1 MRLFAIPLGLPFLP
15 TLARGTLERL
25 GAGEVLARTTILLPT
40 RRSARAAQH
49 AFLEAFGGDAILLP
63 RLRALAGLSVEDA
76 DELELPALLRLPPA
90 VEALR
95 RQAVLARFIARLPGR
110 AGGPRTARHAW
121 ELAGELARL
130 LDEIALEEAEPL
142 PEDPAQLNQSWLEKL
157 DRLAPENLATHWQIT
172 TAFLKGVVREWQG
185 WLDAEGLLDI
195 GVRRVM
201 ALRAQR
207 REWEE
212 ARPEDPVIAAGI
224 GLGGTIPAAADL
236 LRTVAATLPNGF
248 VVLPGE
254 DAPTARVEDAV
265 LQEACTHP
273 FSGQRRMLHRMG
285 ARMADAQPWTAE
297 HAAREA
303 RAALLGTALLPA
315 PAIHGSPG
323 AWANRNPRRWR
334 PALEGLDRIE
344 APDAQ
349 AEAASIALALRGA
362 LEARGA
368 RAALVTPDRDLAARV
383 ASELPRHG
391 ILAEDSAGQRLSHTP
406 NGNFLRLLAHLAA
419 GECGPVSLL
428 SVMKHPLTAAGQDRG
443 EWLRKVRR
451 LELAILRGPAPGP
464 GFKGLR
470 EGIAA
475 AFRGPRADPEAEAQ
489 LLGLVEDLATAIGP
503 FHSLPRT
510 APLRPA
516 LDLFD
521 EHLAA
526 AERLAATPTQPGGLR
541 LYAQA
546 EGEALA
552 RHLALL
558 RPAMAEMPPVQPAE
572 WPALFESAL
581 GLGTTRCD
589 RVSRGRREARHPHV
603 EILGL
608 IEARLLDFDTVVLG
622 ALDET
627 VWPQAADPGPWMSRP
642 MRQQFGLPSPE
653 LRIGRV
659 AADFLAT
666 ACAGRQVTLS
676 RAARRGGAPTV
687 PARWLTRLSTF
698 LRGQHRELALPASPA
713 PGWAAQLDAPPAVR
727 PCPRPV
733 ATPPPRARP
742 HRMTVT
748 DVRTLLAD
756 PYAFYAQR
764 ILRLRPLRPLEQEP
778 GAADYGTLVHD
789 VIQRFLARLP
799 RRWPGEEAA
808 RAAWEEAEEE
818 AVAEARLRPAIV
830 ALWRPR
836 LGRIGAFVRGQ
847 EAVLRPELLSAHAEL
862 RARISLR
869 RPAGTVALEGRADR
883 LDVRRDGAIRIVDYK
898 TGPAP
903 ARRSVEQGTDPQLP
917 LEALLAEEGGF
928 PGIAPAPVRA
938 LEYWRLTGALG
949 VGEVKPLKL
958 DLAEVVAQAR
968 RAVESLADR
977 FLLGGAPFPSHPHPG
992 RAARGD
998 YAHLARIDEW
1008 SVHATD
1014 G

>member
-1 MRLFAIPLGLPFLP
+1 MRLHVIPLGLPFLP
-15 TLARGTLERL
+15 TLARGALARFGT
-25 GAGEVLARTTILLPT
+25 GEALARTTILLPT
-40 RRSARAAQH
+40 RRSSRALQA
-49 AFLEAFGGDAILLP
+49 AFLAEAGEEALLLP

-76 DELELPALLRLPPA
+76 DELELPALLSLPPA
-90 VEALR
+90 VEALT
-95 RQAVLARFIARLPGR
+95 RQAVLARFAARLPRR
-110 AGGPRTARHAW
+110 AGGPQTGRHAW
-121 ELAGELARL
+121 ELAGELAKL
-130 LDEIALEEAEPL
+130 LDEIALEEAELIPD
-142 PEDPAQLNQSWLEKL
+142 DPALLAQGWLEKL
-157 DRLAPENLATHWQIT
+157 DALAPENLATHWQIT
-172 TAFLKGVVREWQG
+172 TTFLRAVVRDWQG
-185 WLDAEGLLDI
+185 WLEGQGLLDI

-207 REWEE
+207 RQWEDAPPE
-212 ARPEDPVIAAGI
+212 APVIAAGI

-236 LRTVAATLPNGF
+236 LRTVATRLPQGF

-254 DAPTARVEDAV
+254 DDATARVADEALRD
-265 LQEACTHP
+265 ACTHP

-285 ARMADAQPWTAE
+285 ATMADATPWTGDASP
-297 HAAREA
+297 REA
-303 RAALLGTALLPA
+303 RAKLLGTALLPA
-315 PAIHGSPG
+315 AGLG
-323 AWANRNPRRWR
+323 TWANRNPRRWR
-334 PALEGLDRIE
+334 PAMEGMERIE
-344 APDAQ
+344 AADAQ
-349 AEAASIALALRGA
+349 AEAAAIALSLRGA
-362 LEARGA
+362 LEGRGA

-428 SVMKHPLTAAGQDRG
+428 SVMKHPLTAAGKERG
-443 EWLRKVRR
+443 EWLRGVRR

-464 GFKGLR
+464 GFQGLR
-470 EGIAA
+470 AGIAA
-475 AFRGPRADPEAEAQ
+475 AFRGRRADPEAEAQ
-489 LLGLVEDLATAIGP
+489 LLSLVDAMAEAIGP

-526 AERLAATPTQPGGLR
+526 AERLAATPTRPGGLR

-581 GLGTTRCD
+581 ALGTTRCD
-589 RVSRGRREARHPHV
+589 RVSRGRKEARHPHV

-642 MRQQFGLPSPE
+642 MRAQFGLPSPE

-666 ACAGRQVTLS
+666 ACAGRQVALS
-676 RAARRGGAPTV
+676 RAARRAGSPTV

-698 LRGQHRELALPASPA
+698 LRGQAKELALPLSHA
-713 PGWAAQLDAPPAVR
+713 PGWAASLDAPAAVR

-733 ATPPPRARP
+733 AAPPAAARP
-742 HRMTVT
+742 HRVT
-748 DVRTLLAD
+748 ISDVRTLLAD

-764 ILRLRPLRPLEQEP
+764 ILDLHPLAPLEQEP
-778 GAADYGTLVHD
+778 GAADYGMLVHD
-789 VIQRFLARLP
+789 AIQRFLRRLP
-799 RRWPGEEAA
+799 TAWPGEAQA
-808 RAAWEEAEEE
+808 RQLWEQAEEE
-818 AVAEARLRPAIV
+818 AVGEARLRPAIT

-836 LGRIGAFVRGQ
+836 LARIGAFVRGQ
-847 EAVLRPELLSAHAEL
+847 EAHLRPELLSAHAEL
-862 RARISLR
+862 RARISLK
-869 RPAGTVALEGRADR
+869 RPGGTVALEGRADR

-898 TGPAP
+898 TGPTP
-903 ARRSVEQGTDPQLP
+903 ALKRVEQGTDPQLP
-917 LEALLAEEGGF
+917 LEGVLAEEGGF

-938 LEYWRLTGALG
+938 LEYWRLTGAIG
-949 VGEVKPLKL
+949 AGEVRPLKT
-958 DLAEVVAQAR
+958 DLEEVIRQAR
-968 RAVESLADR
+968 GAVESLADR
-977 FLLGGAPFPSHPHPG
+977 FLLGSAPFPSRPHPG
-992 RAARGD
+992 REARGD
-998 YAHLARIDEW
+998 YAHLARIAEW
-1008 SVHATD
+1008 TVQSGD
-1014 G
+1014 I

>member
-15 TLARGTLERL
+15 TLARGTLERF
-25 GAGEVLARTTILLPT
+25 GSGEVLARATILLPT

-95 RQAVLARFIARLPGR
+95 RQAVLARFIARLPSH

-121 ELAGELARL
+121 ELAGELAKL

-142 PEDPAQLNQSWLEKL
+142 PEDPATLNEAWLDKL
-157 DRLAPENLATHWQIT
+157 DKLAPDNLATHWQIT
-172 TAFLKGVVREWQG
+172 TAFLKGVVRAWQG
-185 WLDAEGLLDI
+185 WLDEEGLLDI

-207 REWEE
+207 REWEDK
-212 ARPEDPVIAAGI
+212 RPEAPVIAAGI

-236 LRTVAATLPNGF
+236 LRTIATTLPNGF

-254 DAPTARVEDAV
+254 DAPTARVEDAA
-265 LQEACTHP
+265 LREACTHP

-285 ARMADAQPWTAE
+285 ASMADARPWTGD

-315 PAIHGSPG
+315 PALG
-323 AWANRNPRRWR
+323 AWANRNPRRWK

-349 AEAASIALALRGA
+349 AEAAAIALTLRGA

-368 RAALVTPDRDLAARV
+368 QAALVTPDRDLAARV

-391 ILAEDSAGQRLSHTP
+391 ILAEDSAGQPLSRTP
-406 NGNFLRLLAHLAA
+406 NGNFLRLIAHLAA
-419 GECGPVSLL
+419 GECGPVALL
-428 SVMKHPLTAAGQDRG
+428 SVMKHPLTAAGQERAD
-443 EWLRKVRR
+443 WLRKVRR

-464 GFKGLR
+464 GFQGLR
-470 EGIAA
+470 QAIAA
-475 AFRGPRADPEAEAQ
+475 AFRGRRADPEAEST
-489 LLGLVEDLATAIGP
+489 LLALVDDLAAAIGP
-503 FHSLPRT
+503 FHALPRH

-558 RPAMAEMPPVQPAE
+558 RPAMMEMPPVQPAE

-589 RVSRGRREARHPHV
+589 RVSRGRREARHPQV

-622 ALDET
+622 ALDEN

-642 MRQQFGLPSPE
+642 MRAQFGLPSPE

-659 AADFLAT
+659 AADFMAT
-666 ACAGRQVTLS
+666 ACAGRHVTLS
-676 RAARRGGAPTV
+676 RAARRGGSPTV

-698 LRGQHRELALPASPA
+698 LRGQQKDLMLPASPA
-713 PGWAAQLDAPPAVR
+713 PAWAAQLDAPPAVR

-733 ATPPPRARP
+733 AIPPPKARP

-748 DVRTLLAD
+748 DVRNLLAD

-764 ILRLRPLRPLEQEP
+764 ILDLHPLRPLEQEP
-778 GAADYGTLVHD
+778 GAADYGMLVHD

-799 RRWPGEEAA
+799 TSWPGEDAA

-818 AVAEARLRPAIV
+818 AVAQARLRPAIV

-836 LGRIGAFVRGQ
+836 LSRIGAFVRGQ
-847 EAVLRPELLSAHAEL
+847 EAALRPELLSAHAEL

-903 ARRSVEQGTDPQLP
+903 AKRAVEQGTDPQLP

-928 PGIAPAPVRA
+928 PGIAPARVQA

-958 DLAEVVAQAR
+958 NLEEVIAQAR
-968 RAVESLADR
+968 QAVESLADR
-977 FLLGGAPFPSHPHPG
+977 FLLGRAPFPSRPHPG

>member
-1 MRLFAIPLGLPFLP
+1 MRLHVIPPGLPFLP
-15 TLARGTLERL
+15 TLARGTLARF
-25 GAGEVLARTTILLPT
+25 GTGEALARATVLLPT
-40 RRSARAAQH
+40 RRSSRALQS
-49 AFLEAFGGDAILLP
+49 AFLAESGGEALLLP

-76 DELELPALLRLPPA
+76 DELELPALLLLPPA
-90 VEALR
+90 VEALT
-95 RQAVLARFIARLPGR
+95 RQAVLARFAARLPR
-110 AGGPRTARHAW
+110 QAGGPPTSSHAW
-121 ELAGELARL
+121 ELAGELAKL
-130 LDEIALEEAEPL
+130 LDEIALEEAEIL
-142 PEDPAQLNQSWLEKL
+142 PDDPALLTQSWLERL
-157 DRLAPENLATHWQIT
+157 DALAPENLATHWQIT
-172 TAFLKGVVREWQG
+172 TTFLRAVVREWQG
-185 WLDAEGLLDI
+185 WLDAQGLLDI

-207 REWEE
+207 RAWED
-212 ARPEDPVIAAGI
+212 APPDGPVIAAGI
-224 GLGGTIPAAADL
+224 GLGGTVPAAADL
-236 LRTVAATLPNGF
+236 LKTIATQLPQGF
-248 VVLPGE
+248 VVIPGE
-254 DAPTARVEDAV
+254 DDATARVEDEA
-265 LQEACTHP
+265 LREACTHP
-273 FSGQRRMLHRMG
+273 FSGQRRMLRRMG
-285 ARMADAQPWTAE
+285 ATMADATPWTKE
-297 HAAREA
+297 PSPREA
-303 RAALLGTALLPA
+303 RAKLLGTALLPA
-315 PAIHGSPG
+315 AGLS
-323 AWANRNPRRWR
+323 AWATRNPRRWR
-334 PALEGLDRIE
+334 PALEGVARIE

-349 AEAASIALALRGA
+349 AEAAAIALTLRGA
-362 LEARGA
+362 LEVRGA

-428 SVMKHPLTAAGQDRG
+428 SVMKHPLTAAGQDRA
-443 EWLRKVRR
+443 EWLRGVRR

-475 AFRGPRADPEAEAQ
+475 AFRGRRADPEAEAQ
-489 LLGLVEDLATAIGP
+489 LLALVEAMKEAIGP

-526 AERLAATPTQPGGLR
+526 AERLATTPSRPGGLR

-581 GLGTTRCD
+581 SLGTTRCD
-589 RVSRGRREARHPHV
+589 RVSRGRREGRHPHV

-642 MRQQFGLPSPE
+642 MRAQFGLPSPE

-659 AADFLAT
+659 AADFMAT
-666 ACAGRQVTLS
+666 ACAGRQVVLS
-676 RAARRGGAPTV
+676 RAARRAGSPTV

-698 LRGQHRELALPASPA
+698 LRGQARELGVPLSPA
-713 PGWAAQLDAPPAVR
+713 PAWAALLDAPPAVR

-733 ATPPPRARP
+733 AAPPATARP
-742 HRMTVT
+742 HRLTVS

-764 ILRLRPLRPLEQEP
+764 ILDLRPLAPLEQEP

-789 VIQRFLARLP
+789 AIQRFLRALP
-799 RRWPGEEAA
+799 RAWPGEAAA
-808 RAAWEEAEEE
+808 RTLWEAAEEE
-818 AVAEARLRPAIV
+818 AVAEARLRPAIT
-830 ALWRPR
+830 AMWRPR
-836 LGRIGAFVRGQ
+836 LARIGDFVRAQ
-847 EAVLRPELLSAHAEL
+847 EAARRPDLLSAHSEL
-862 RARISLR
+862 RARISLK

-898 TGPAP
+898 TGATPALK
-903 ARRSVEQGTDPQLP
+903 RVEQGTDPQLP
-917 LEALLAEEGGF
+917 LEAVLAEEGGF
-928 PGIAPAPVRA
+928 AGIAAAPVRA
-938 LEYWRLTGALG
+938 LEYWRLTGAIG
-949 VGEVKPLKL
+949 AGEVKPLKT
-958 DLAEVVAQAR
+958 DLEAVIGRAR
-968 RAVESLADR
+968 GAVESLADR
-977 FLLGGAPFPSHPHPG
+977 FLLGAAPFPSRPHPG
-992 RAARGD
+992 RDARGD
-998 YAHLARIDEW
+998 YAHLARIAEW
-1008 SVHATD
+1008 AVQAAD